1 MFYAASMAVNGVDRV
16 AQSRA
21 AQAQSAANEARGDI
35 KDLERQLE
43 RMALL
48 NQALWELVR
57 ERLHLTDADLERMAQ
72 EVDLRDGMADGRITR
87 RAVRCPTCQRVNS
100 TRHKKCI
107 YCSTEFETMAYE

>member
-1 MFYAASMAVNGVDRV
+1 MMFHVAGIYAASDTV

-21 AQAQSAANEARGDI
+21 NQAQNLANEARGNI

-57 ERLHLTDADLERMAQ
+57 EKLSLTDADLERVAQ
-72 EVDLRDGMADGRITR
+72 EVDLRDGVPDGRITA
-87 RAVRCPTCQRVNS
+87 RAVRCPTCSRINN

-107 YCSTEFETMAYE
+107 YCSTEFESMPFE